1 MSEDITLFNAGDKVT
16 AEETNKNNQLLK
28 GWALD
33 DKATQ
38 SWVTSQLSS
47 LSSTLTSQINSV
59 SNGAVKTTG
68 NQSIA
73 GNKTFSGTVKI
84 PNSAAAGTAVSTAA
98 ISKSASGYVKLGNG
112 IIIQWMNV
120 GKAASDGIVTKTW
133 ATAFSNTNY
142 VISRNINYNTTSTS
156 SVPDREFAV
165 YKKSASQFS
174 YYAYD
179 TYSEMFM
186 AIGY

>member
-98 ISKSASGYVKLGNG
+98 ISKGGNGYVKFGNG
-112 IIIQWMNV
+112 IIIQWGTGTMKNANTTITFPIAFNSV
-120 GKAASDGIVTKTW
+120 ARVSLTKVTNSDGRTEDWWIKSVTKTN
-133 ATAFSNTNY
+133 F
-142 VISRNINYNTTSTS
+142 VVRS
-156 SVPDREFAV
+156 SETDGNHWI
-165 YKKSASQFS
+165 
-174 YYAYD
+174 
-179 TYSEMFM
+179 